1 MQYLAPGNA
10 FDDYVE
16 PARSKPELW
25 RVLFGIVIIAAV
37 YALGIA
43 LVFGGIAVI
52 AGPGNFELWASE
64 MIEATG
70 PTGTLLL
77 LATFVGMAL
86 GPMVA
91 AAAIHGRRIASLFGP
106 LPRTVRHFLIAL
118 VVCAASYSLSFL
130 LPNDVQLQPNLDRA
144 LWLSFLPLALVGV
157 LVQTGSEEILFR
169 GYIQQQLAA
178 RFRSTWVW
186 MVLPAV
192 LFGSLHWQ
200 PAIMGDNAIYI
211 VAAATLF
218 GLLAADLT
226 AKTGSL
232 GAAWGFHFANNTVA
246 ILVVAMDGPLSG
258 LALYSAP
265 LDVAS
270 ADIRPLILLDMGTTF
285 VTWIL
290 IRLAVTRVP

>member
-1 MQYLAPGNA
+1 MQYLAHESFVA
-10 FDDYVE
+10 
-16 PARSKPELW
+16 PARAYPQIW
-25 RVLFGIVIIAAV
+25 RLLVGLLIIALV
-37 YALGIA
+37 YAVGVG
-43 LVFGGIAVI
+43 LVFGGVFVV
-52 AGPGNFELWASE
+52 AGPGNAERWMVE

-91 AAAIHGRRIASLFGP
+91 VMALHGRRIRTLFGP
-106 LPRTVRHFLIAL
+106 LPRTLRHFLIAML
-118 VVCAASYSLSFL
+118 VCGAAYALSFL
-130 LPNDVQLQPNLDRA
+130 FPTDVELVPNLERA
-144 LWLSFLPLALVGV
+144 IWLSFLPLALVGV
-157 LVQTGSEEILFR
+157 LLQTGAEEILFR

-178 RFRSTWVW
+178 RFRATWVW

-192 LFGSLHWQ
+192 FFGVLHWQ

-218 GLLAADLT
+218 GLT

-258 LALYSAP
+258 LALFTAP
-265 LDVAS
+265 LDPSSVE
-270 ADIRPLILLDMGTTF
+270 IRPLILLDMGTTL
-285 VTWIL
+285 VTWLL
-290 IRLAVTRVP
+290 IRLAVTRFP